1 MIAAAT
7 KWMFS
12 HEKNGNQAG
21 RNWMVLSLTSNTIP
35 SLKARGAIGSSIW
48 IPWSSLGMNW
58 REWHLHATFW
68 LLGYWLRDFFFVS
81 LDFGPLKR
89 QWHGWNIRF
98 EAAIGSAYTR
108 AGKSFRETADLL
120 VPGGNRLEAE
130 VFHWLRLHEK
140 QE

>member
-1 MIAAAT
+1 M
-7 KWMFS
+7 
-12 HEKNGNQAG
+12 N
-21 RNWMVLSLTSNTIP
+21 SLVFPWNE
-35 SLKARGAIGSSIW
+35 LKRMAPACNILVVGILTEG
-48 IPWSSLGMNW
+48 
-58 REWHLHATFW
+58 
-68 LLGYWLRDFFFVS
+68 FFFVS